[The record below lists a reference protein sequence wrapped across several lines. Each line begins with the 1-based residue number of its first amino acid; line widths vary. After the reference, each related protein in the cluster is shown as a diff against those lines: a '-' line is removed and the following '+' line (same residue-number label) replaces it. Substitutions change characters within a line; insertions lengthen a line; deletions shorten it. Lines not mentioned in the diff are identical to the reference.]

1 MAGRGGGG
9 FLVGLPVEVVMLL
22 CSVQQ
27 AQRLGCLLFV
37 PRLSASR
44 ICHLRDIYS
53 TSHLC
58 SFKFSVVWFNLVIS
72 NVSELRSKHVHVHVR
87 GGSTV
92 AWVIL
97 RART

>member
-44 ICHLRDIYS
+44 ICHAICATFIRRLTY
-53 TSHLC
+53 L
-58 SFKFSVVWFNLVIS
+58 FVQ
-72 NVSELRSKHVHVHVR
+72 
-87 GGSTV
+87 
-92 AWVIL
+92 IL
-97 RART
+97 RVVQPCHIECQLTQIETRTCTRTSTWWCYGG

>member
-44 ICHLRDIYS
+44 ICHLRDIYLDVS
-53 TSHLC
+53 PVRSN
-58 SFKFSVVWFNLVIS
+58 KFSVVSCVVQPCHIECQRTQIETRTCTRTWWCY
-72 NVSELRSKHVHVHVR
+72 
-87 GGSTV
+87 GG
-92 AWVIL
+92 
-97 RART
+97 

>member
-44 ICHLRDIYS
+44 ICHLRDIYLFDVS
-53 TSHLC
+53 PVRSN
-58 SFKFSVVWFNLVIS
+58 SPWFNLVIS

-87 GGSTV
+87 GGATV
-92 AWVIL
+92 GDMM
-97 RART
+97 RQRC